1 MSDNWIIVIPD
12 RPDFVPAAEAQ
23 ERAVAHFR
31 HLAPQAEEVRKE
43 VTKEVRFI
51 DCGAN
56 LSRIVC
62 PHCGAELEMDWWQDL
77 MDEESQAGFP
87 IRSVLLPCCRKS
99 GSLQTLEYDWPQGF
113 ARFSLEAMNPG
124 IPDLSED
131 QLADFARILGCPVR
145 KVLQHL

>member
-1 MSDNWIIVIPD
+1 MSDNWIIVIPEK
-12 RPDFVPAAEAQ
+12 PDFVPAAEAQ
-23 ERAVAHFR
+23 ERAVAYFR
-31 HLAPQAEEVRKE
+31 RLVPQADEVKKE
-43 VTKEVRFI
+43 VSEEVRFI

-77 MDEESQAGFP
+77 MDGEFEAGFP
-87 IRSVLLPCCRKS
+87 IRAVSLPCCGKS
-99 GSLQTLEYDWPQGF
+99 GSLQTLGYDWPQGF

-124 IPDLSED
+124 IPDLSEE
-131 QLADFARILGCPVR
+131 QLAEFARILGGPVR